1 MCHRGP
7 NQKEAATYSP
17 ALHCST
23 IGAGGLNFSV
33 RNGKRWDPTAITTW
47 MSSDQLGL
55 GVQLY
60 WLFLETISCT
70 VLCNLLSVSRLYG
83 WLIATSK
90 NRVSTK
96 SFNWNYELLSLWLYV
111 FRILSCFLLSGRKTI
126 KYTLNALSHKKAF
139 GQLVVLGFDIA
150 VFTPAPYLRRRLQ
163 RPSMEF

>member
-1 MCHRGP
+1 MIKETMKNWQWKNDNEKGPRRQMCHRGP

-70 VLCNLLSVSRLYG
+70 VLCNLLSVSRPYG

-111 FRILSCFLLSGRKTI
+111 FRVCHASCFQAGKQSNT
-126 KYTLNALSHKKAF
+126 H
-139 GQLVVLGFDIA
+139 
-150 VFTPAPYLRRRLQ
+150 
-163 RPSMEF
+163 